1 MAHWQTPQSGP
12 RKIYGLNP
20 TGQARKQAKFIG
32 RSGEV
37 AAMADE
43 VNPDELE
50 IADELIAERRS
61 EKPGET
67 PEDMTAW
74 QRPITAIIDVINYRA
89 GQIIAL
95 MMVPLIVVVVFEVF
109 ARNSFIILSNAGFEE
124 FARSLGLGPTLWV
137 YDMSRMIA
145 GVMFMAAAGY
155 GLMRGVHIRADFLYR
170 NWSDKTQ
177 ATVDAALYLLF
188 FIPSMILFTVVASK
202 FWWLAYST
210 GETLQID
217 SAWGPLLW
225 PARTA
230 MPIGGVLLLLQG
242 LPEIFRAFHKMG
254 KEREKLFVRFL
265 PVYVIV
271 LAWLMLAV
279 FVPDVVP
286 GGAWFSDIMS
296 ARPSLSKPIIGLI
309 MLGAMLFVIFIGFPI
324 SFTLIFLGFVFGIW
338 GLNFKLTTL
347 LMTLNTNST
356 MLNDQL
362 MAVPLFVL
370 MGIVM
375 ESAGLMERLFASIQ
389 MIMSRVRGA
398 LFIAVL
404 IVSTIFAAAT
414 GIVGASVTLLGIM
427 AGATMSR
434 SGYNVQLAAGTI
446 TAGGTLGILIPPS
459 IMLIVMGPVLEV
471 STLDLFRGAFIPG
484 AILATLYL
492 VYTLGRCWINPSLG
506 PILGPEDQ
514 PDTSKY
520 YGAEVALI
528 CMGVLTVCR
537 VFGLGIGGAFGS
549 IMPFGGL
556 FVLIIVLA
564 FAYAAFKNLSVLR
577 IAVPIAVLF
586 HLYMLFANSGEGLSA
601 TSAIMAAFMLLL
613 GFLASPIYKAN
624 ASEDF
629 FFSEL
634 WTEFFAGLMPPTILI
649 SFALGSILLGFAT
662 PAEAAAMGAFG
673 SIILAIAY
681 RKFTFPS
688 FFDSLVKALEIT
700 VLIMFLV
707 AASNFFGAQFS
718 SLGTPRMMT
727 EILLGLDM
735 SPYMILLLV
744 MALIFLLGWPLE
756 WVPIVLIVVPIL
768 LPTVAA
774 LDIHGL
780 SRYDLMVWFGILV
793 AVNLQTAWLSPP
805 VALSAYFLKGVV
817 PNWDLKDIY
826 LGMMQFMLVQLTGL
840 ILLLIF
846 PQLVLWLP
854 KYMGG

>member
-1 MAHWQTPQSGP
+1 MAEEP
-12 RKIYGLNP
+12 NP
-20 TGQARKQAKFIG
+20 
-32 RSGEV
+32 E
-37 AAMADE
+37 D
-43 VNPDELE
+43 LE
-50 IADELIAERRS
+50 IADELIAERRA
-61 EKPGET
+61 EAPGET
-67 PEDMTAW
+67 PEDMTSW
-74 QRPITAIIDVINYRA
+74 QRPITAVIDVINYRA

-95 MMVPLIVVVVFEVF
+95 MMVPLIAIVVWEVF
-109 ARNSFIILSNAGFEE
+109 SRNSFIILQNAGYEE
-124 FARSLGLGPTLWV
+124 LARSFGLGPTLQA
-137 YDMSRMIA
+137 YDLSRMIA
-145 GVMFMAAAGY
+145 GILWMAGAGY
-155 GLMRGVHIRADFLYR
+155 GLMRGVHIRADFIYR
-170 NWSDKTQ
+170 FWSDKTQ
-177 ATVDAALYLLF
+177 ATVDAVAYLLF
-188 FIPSMILFTVVASK
+188 FIPSMIFFTVVASQY
-202 FWWLAYST
+202 WYLAYET
-210 GETLQID
+210 GERLALD
-217 SAWGPLLW
+217 SAWQPILW
-225 PARTA
+225 PARLA
-230 MPIGGVLLLLQG
+230 MPIGGALLLLQG

-254 KEREKLFVRFL
+254 KEREKWFVRFL
-265 PVYVIV
+265 PAYVIFIIWLS
-271 LAWLMLAV
+271 LAIFL
-279 FVPDVVP
+279 PDLVP
-286 GGAWFSDIMS
+286 GGAWFTDLMS
-296 ARPSLSKPIIGLI
+296 ARPSMDKATIGLI

-324 SFTLIFLGFVFGIW
+324 SFTLIFLAFVFGIW
-338 GLNFKLTTL
+338 GSNFKLTTL

-389 MIMSRVRGA
+389 MIMARVRGA

-434 SGYNVQLAAGTI
+434 SGYNVKLAAGTI

-484 AILATLYL
+484 ALLASLYL
-492 VYTLGRCWINPSLG
+492 IYTLGRCWINPELG
-506 PILGPEDQ
+506 PILSEEDQ
-514 PDTSKY
+514 PETSRF

-528 CMGVLTVCR
+528 C
-537 VFGLGIGGAFGS
+537 LGILTLCRIFGMGMGGTFGA
-549 IMPFGGL
+549 IIPFGGL
-556 FVLIIVLA
+556 LVLIISLA
-564 FAYAAFKNLSVLR
+564 LAYGAYRNLAILR
-577 IAVPIAVLF
+577 IMLPVAVVF
-586 HLYMLFANSGEGLSA
+586 HLYMSLVAGGASIWGMVFSA
-601 TSAIMAAFMLLL
+601 FIVLLA
-613 GFLASPIYKAN
+613 FLARPIYRSDAAEN
-624 ASEDF
+624 F
-629 FFSEL
+629 HFSQL
-634 WTEFFAGLMPPTILI
+634 WDEFFAGLMPPTILI

-673 SIILAIAY
+673 AIILSIAY
-681 RKFTFPS
+681 RKFTFPG
-688 FFDSLVKALEIT
+688 FFDSLIKALEIT

-718 SLGTPRMMT
+718 ALGTPRMMT

-735 SPYMILLLV
+735 APFIVLLLV

-768 LPTVAA
+768 LPTVQA
-774 LDIHGL
+774 LEIHGL
-780 SRYDLMVWFGILV
+780 DRYDLMVWFGILV

-826 LGMMQFMLVQLTGL
+826 LGMMQFMLVQLFGLAL
-840 ILLLIF
+840 ILTF

-854 KYMGG
+854 KVMGGG

>member
-1 MAHWQTPQSGP
+1 MAQ
-12 RKIYGLNP
+12 
-20 TGQARKQAKFIG
+20 
-32 RSGEV
+32 
-37 AAMADE
+37 DE
-43 VNPDELE
+43 VNPEELE
-50 IADELIAERRS
+50 IADELIAERRAES
-61 EKPGET
+61 PGET
-67 PEDMTAW
+67 PEDMTSW
-74 QRPITAIIDVINYRA
+74 QRPITAAIDVLNYRA
-89 GQIIAL
+89 GQLIAL
-95 MMVPLIVVVVFEVF
+95 LMVPLIAVVVLEVIS
-109 ARNSFIILSNAGFEE
+109 RNSFAILQNAGFEE
-124 FARSLGLGPTLWV
+124 FARMLGLGPTLWV
-137 YDMSRMIA
+137 YDTSRMLA
-145 GVMFMAAAGY
+145 GVLFMAAAGY

-170 NWSDKTQ
+170 NWSAKTQ
-177 ATVDAALYLLF
+177 ATVDASLYLLF
-188 FIPSMILFTVVASK
+188 FMPSMIFFTVISAE

-210 GETLQID
+210 GETMQVD

-230 MPIGGVLLLLQG
+230 MPIGGLLLMLQG

-254 KEREKLFVRFL
+254 KERERWFVRAL
-265 PVYVIV
+265 PIYLIG
-271 LAWLMLAV
+271 LIWLILAV
-279 FVPDVVP
+279 FQPSLVP
-286 GGAWFSDIMS
+286 GGEAFSDLMS
-296 ARPSLSKPIIGLI
+296 ARPTMDKATIGLI
-309 MLGAMLFVIFIGFPI
+309 MLAAMLFVIFIGFPI
-324 SFTLIFLGFVFGIW
+324 SFTLIFLAFVFGIW
-338 GLNFKLTTL
+338 GANFKLTTL

-375 ESAGLMERLFASIQ
+375 ESAGLMDRLFASVQ

-471 STLDLFRGAFIPG
+471 STLDLFRAAFIPG
-484 AILATLYL
+484 ALLASLYL
-492 VYTLGRCWINPSLG
+492 LYTLGRCWLNPDLG
-506 PILGPEDQ
+506 PVLPEEDQ
-514 PDTSKY
+514 PKTSAF

-528 CMGVLTVCR
+528 CLGILTVCR
-537 VFGLGIGGAFGS
+537 VFGLSFSGAFGGL
-549 IMPFGGL
+549 IPFGGL
-556 FVLIIVLA
+556 VVFVITCAV
-564 FAYAAFKNLSVLR
+564 AYAAYRRLNVLR
-577 IAVPIAVLF
+577 IVVPIAVIF
-586 HLYMLFANSGEGLSA
+586 HLYMITANMGEEGGLPAWS
-601 TSAIMAAFMLLL
+601 TTFAAFTVLLAYL
-613 GFLASPIYKAN
+613 GRPIYSA
-624 ASEDF
+624 AAQGEF
-629 FFSEL
+629 RFSEL
-634 WTEFFAGLMPPTILI
+634 WDEFFAGLMPPTILI
-649 SFALGSILLGFAT
+649 SFALGSILLGIAT

-673 SIILAIAY
+673 AILLSLAY
-681 RKFTFPS
+681 RKFTIPS
-688 FFDSLVKALEIT
+688 FFDSLIKALEIT

-718 SLGTPRMMT
+718 ALGTPKMMT
-727 EILLGLDM
+727 ELLLGLEM
-735 SPYMILLLV
+735 SPYLILILV

-768 LPTVAA
+768 LPTVEV
-774 LDIHGL
+774 LEVHGL
-780 SRYDLMVWFGILV
+780 GRYDLMVWFGILV

-826 LGMMQFMLVQLTGL
+826 LGMMQFMGIQLIGL
-840 ILLLIF
+840 ILLFFF

-854 KYMGG
+854 RIMSGG

>member
-1 MAHWQTPQSGP
+1 MGMAAEEP
-12 RKIYGLNP
+12 
-20 TGQARKQAKFIG
+20 
-32 RSGEV
+32 
-37 AAMADE
+37 
-43 VNPDELE
+43 NPDELE
-50 IADELIAERRS
+50 IADELIAERRA
-61 EKPGET
+61 EAPGET

-74 QRPITAIIDVINYRA
+74 QRPITAIIDVVNYRA
-89 GQIIAL
+89 GQIFAL
-95 MMVPLIVVVVFEVF
+95 LMIPLIAVVVYEVVS
-109 ARNSFIILSNAGFEE
+109 RNSFSILQNAGLEDL
-124 FARSLGLGPTLWV
+124 ARSLNLGPTLWV

-145 GVMFMAAAGY
+145 GVLFMGAAGY

-170 NWSDKTQ
+170 NWTDKAQ
-177 ATVDAALYLLF
+177 ATVDASLYLLF
-188 FIPSMILFTVVASK
+188 FMPSMIFFTIVSSE
-202 FWWLAYST
+202 FWWLAFSR
-210 GETLQID
+210 GETMQID

-225 PARTA
+225 PARLA
-230 MPIGGVLLLLQG
+230 MPVGGFLLMLQG
-242 LPEIFRAFHKMG
+242 IPEIFRAFHKMG
-254 KEREKLFVRFL
+254 KDRERLFVRAL
-265 PVYVIV
+265 PVYLV
-271 LAWLMLAV
+271 LLVWLILAI
-279 FVPDVVP
+279 FTPDLVP
-286 GGAWFSDIMS
+286 GGEWFTDIMK
-296 ARPSLSKPIIGLI
+296 ARPSLDKPTIGLI
-309 MLGAMLFVIFIGFPI
+309 MLAAMLFVIFIGFPI
-324 SFTLIFLGFVFGIW
+324 SFTLIFLAFVFGIW
-338 GLNFKLTTL
+338 GANFKLTTL

-375 ESAGLMERLFASIQ
+375 EAAGLMERLFASIQ
-389 MIMSRVRGA
+389 MIMARVRGS

-484 AILATLYL
+484 ALLASLYL
-492 VYTLGRCWINPSLG
+492 LYTLGRCWINPSLG
-506 PILGPEDQ
+506 PILSDEDQ
-514 PDTSKY
+514 PVTSKF

-528 CMGVLTVCR
+528 CLGVLTLCR
-537 VFGLGIGGAFGS
+537 VFGLGLGGTFGA
-549 IMPFGGL
+549 IVPFGGL
-556 FVLIIVLA
+556 IVLA
-564 FAYAAFKNLSVLR
+564 LACGIAYAAYRSLAILR
-577 IAVPIAVLF
+577 IVVPIALAF
-586 HLYMLFANSGEGLSA
+586 HVYMIFANLGSDGSLPVWSIIFAVFNGL
-601 TSAIMAAFMLLL
+601 LV
-613 GFLASPIYKAN
+613 FLARPIYA
-624 ASEDF
+624 AEAEDNF
-629 FFSEL
+629 RFSDL
-634 WTEFFAGLMPPTILI
+634 WDEFFAGLMPPTILI
-649 SFALGSILLGFAT
+649 SFALGSILLGLAT

-673 SIILAIAY
+673 AILLSIGY
-681 RKFTFPS
+681 RKFTIPS
-688 FFDSLVKALEIT
+688 FFDSLIKALEIT

-718 SLGTPRMMT
+718 ALGTPKMLT
-727 EILLGLDM
+727 ELLLGLDM
-735 SPYMILLLV
+735 SPYMILILV

-768 LPTVAA
+768 LPTVEA
-774 LDIHGL
+774 LSLHGL
-780 SRYDLMVWFGILV
+780 DRYDMMVWFGILV

-826 LGMMQFMLVQLTGL
+826 LGMMQFMLVQLIGL

-854 KYMGG
+854 RVMGG

>member
-1 MAHWQTPQSGP
+1 MAEDPKP
-12 RKIYGLNP
+12 
-20 TGQARKQAKFIG
+20 
-32 RSGEV
+32 E
-37 AAMADE
+37 D
-43 VNPDELE
+43 LE
-50 IADELIAERRS
+50 IADELIAERRA
-61 EKPGET
+61 EAPGET

-74 QRPITAIIDVINYRA
+74 QRPITAVIDVVNYRV
-89 GQIIAL
+89 GQFIAL
-95 MMVPLIVVVVFEVF
+95 LMVPLIAVVVFEVIS
-109 ARNSFIILSNAGFEE
+109 RNAFSILQNAGFEDL
-124 FARSLGLGPTLWV
+124 ARSLNLGPTLWV
-137 YDMSRMIA
+137 YDTSRMIA

-170 NWSDKTQ
+170 FWSDKTQ
-177 ATVDAALYLLF
+177 ATVDATLYLLF
-188 FIPSMILFTVVASK
+188 FIPSMIFFTIVSTE

-210 GETLQID
+210 GETMQID

-225 PARTA
+225 PARLA
-230 MPIGGVLLLLQG
+230 MPIGAFLLTIQG
-242 LPEIFRAFHKMG
+242 IPEIFRAFHKMG
-254 KEREKLFVRFL
+254 KARERWFVRLL
-265 PVYVIV
+265 PIYLIALIWLV
-271 LAWLMLAV
+271 LAI
-279 FVPDVVP
+279 FTPDSVP
-286 GGAWFSDIMS
+286 GGEWFTNLMS
-296 ARPSLSKPIIGLI
+296 ARPNLDKPTIGLI

-324 SFTLIFLGFVFGIW
+324 AFTLIFLAFVFGIW
-338 GLNFKLTTL
+338 GANFKLTTL

-375 ESAGLMERLFASIQ
+375 EAAGLMERLFASIQ

-434 SGYNVQLAAGTI
+434 SGYDVRLAAGTI

-484 AILATLYL
+484 ALLATLYL
-492 VYTLGRCWINPSLG
+492 IYTLGRCWLNPSLG
-506 PILGPEDQ
+506 PILAEEDQ
-514 PDTSKY
+514 PDTSRF

-528 CMGVLTVCR
+528 CLGVLTLCR
-537 VFGLGIGGAFGS
+537 VFGLGISGTFAGL
-549 IMPFGGL
+549 MPFGGL
-556 FVLIIVLA
+556 VVLMAAMALA
-564 FAYAAFKNLSVLR
+564 YRAYKNLTILK

-586 HLYMLFANSGEGLSA
+586 HLYMIFANMADGGLP
-601 TSAIMAAFMLLL
+601 IMSIVLGAFIVLLAYL
-613 GFLASPIYKAN
+613 GRPIYDKEN
-624 ASEDF
+624 GKNF
-629 FFSEL
+629 YFSEL
-634 WTEFFAGLMPPTILI
+634 WNEFFAGLMPPTILI

-673 SIILAIAY
+673 SIILSIGY
-681 RKFTFPS
+681 RKFNIPG

-707 AASNFFGAQFS
+707 AASNFFGAEFS
-718 SLGTPRMMT
+718 FLGTPKMMT
-727 EILLGLDM
+727 ELLLGLDM
-735 SPYMILLLV
+735 SPYLILLLV

-768 LPTVAA
+768 LPTVQA
-774 LDIHGL
+774 LDVHGL
-780 SRYDLMVWFGILV
+780 ERYDLMVWFGILV

-826 LGMMQFMLVQLTGL
+826 LGMMQFMLVQLIGL
-840 ILLLIF
+840 ILIFIF

-854 KYMGG
+854 EVMAG

>member
-1 MAHWQTPQSGP
+1 
-12 RKIYGLNP
+12 
-20 TGQARKQAKFIG
+20 
-32 RSGEV
+32 
-37 AAMADE
+37 MADE
-43 VNPDELE
+43 PNPADLE

-61 EKPGET
+61 EAPGET

-74 QRPITAIIDVINYRA
+74 QRPITAAIDVVNYRV

-95 MMVPLIVVVVFEVF
+95 LLVPLIAVVVWEVIS
-109 ARNSFIILSNAGFEE
+109 RNSFTILQNAGFED
-124 FARSLGLGPTLWV
+124 FARSLNLGPTLWV
-137 YDMSRMIA
+137 YDVSRMIA
-145 GVMFMAAAGY
+145 GVLFMAAAGY

-170 NWSDKTQ
+170 LWSNKTQ
-177 ATVDAALYLLF
+177 ATVDATLYLLF
-188 FIPSMILFTVVASK
+188 FIPSMIFFTVVASQ
-202 FWWLAYST
+202 FWWGSFIT
-210 GETLQID
+210 SETNQVD

-225 PARTA
+225 PARLA
-230 MPIGGVLLLLQG
+230 MPLGAFLLTIQG
-242 LPEIFRAFHKMG
+242 IPEIFRAFHKMG
-254 KEREKLFVRFL
+254 KERERWFVRIL
-265 PVYVIV
+265 PIYLI
-271 LAWLMLAV
+271 LLIWLVLAV
-279 FVPDVVP
+279 FVPDLVP
-286 GGAWFSDIMS
+286 GGAWFTDLMS
-296 ARPSLSKPIIGLI
+296 ARPNLPKPIIGAI

-324 SFTLIFLGFVFGIW
+324 AFTLIFLAFVFGIW
-338 GLNFKLTTL
+338 GANFKLTTL

-375 ESAGLMERLFASIQ
+375 EAAGLMERLFTSIQ

-427 AGATMSR
+427 AGATMTR
-434 SGYNVQLAAGTI
+434 AGYDVKLSAGTI

-492 VYTLGRCWINPSLG
+492 IYTLGRCWLNPSLG
-506 PILGPEDQ
+506 PILAEEDQ
-514 PDTSKY
+514 PDTSNF

-528 CMGVLTVCR
+528 CLGVLTLCR
-537 VFGLGIGGAFGS
+537 VFGLGVGGAFAGL
-549 IMPFGGL
+549 MPFGGL
-556 FVLIIVLA
+556 FVLLA
-564 FAYAAFKNLSVLR
+564 AMAVAYAAYRRVNILR
-577 IAVPIAVLF
+577 IVVPIAVLF
-586 HLYMLFANSGEGLSA
+586 HLYMIYANMADGGLP
-601 TSAIMAAFMLLL
+601 IMSIVLGAFIALLAYL
-613 GFLASPIYKAN
+613 GRPIYDKAN
-624 ASEDF
+624 DF
-629 FFSEL
+629 YFSDL
-634 WTEFFAGLMPPTILI
+634 WDEFFAGLMPPTILI

-673 SIILAIAY
+673 SILLAIAY

-707 AASNFFGAQFS
+707 AASNFFGAEFS
-718 SLGTPRMMT
+718 MLGTPKMMT
-727 EILLGLDM
+727 EMLLSLDM
-735 SPYMILLLV
+735 SPYLILLMV

-768 LPTVAA
+768 LPTVES
-774 LDIHGL
+774 LSLHGL
-780 SRYDLMVWFGILV
+780 ERYDLMVWFGILV

-826 LGMMQFMLVQLTGL
+826 LGMMQFMLVQLVGL
-840 ILLLIF
+840 ALIFIF

-854 KYMGG
+854 RVMAG

>member
-1 MAHWQTPQSGP
+1 MAEEP
-12 RKIYGLNP
+12 
-20 TGQARKQAKFIG
+20 
-32 RSGEV
+32 
-37 AAMADE
+37 
-43 VNPDELE
+43 NPDDLE

-61 EKPGET
+61 EAPGET
-67 PEDMTAW
+67 PDDMTPW
-74 QRPITAIIDVINYRA
+74 QRPITAAIDIINYRA

-95 MMVPLIVVVVFEVF
+95 LLVPLIAVVVFEVIS
-109 ARNSFIILSNAGFEE
+109 RNSFSILQNAGFEDL
-124 FARSLGLGPTLWV
+124 ARSLNLGPTLWV
-137 YDMSRMIA
+137 YDTSRMIA
-145 GVMFMAAAGY
+145 GVLFMAAAGY

-170 NWSDKTQ
+170 FWSNKTQ
-177 ATVDAALYLLF
+177 ATVDATLYLLF
-188 FIPSMILFTVVASK
+188 FIPSMIFFTIVSAK

-210 GETLQID
+210 GETMQVD

-225 PARTA
+225 PARIA
-230 MPIGGVLLLLQG
+230 MPLGAFLLTLQG
-242 LPEIFRAFHKMG
+242 IPEIFRAFHKMG
-254 KEREKLFVRFL
+254 KARERWFVRLL
-265 PVYVIV
+265 PIYLIA
-271 LAWLMLAV
+271 LLWLILAV
-279 FVPDVVP
+279 FTPDIVP
-286 GGAWFSDIMS
+286 GGAWFTDLMS
-296 ARPSLSKPIIGLI
+296 ARPSLDKPIIGLI

-324 SFTLIFLGFVFGIW
+324 AFTLIFLAFVFGIW
-338 GLNFKLTTL
+338 GANFKLTTL

-375 ESAGLMERLFASIQ
+375 EAAGLMERLFASIQ

-434 SGYNVQLAAGTI
+434 SGYNVKLAAGTI

-484 AILATLYL
+484 ALLASLYL
-492 VYTLGRCWINPSLG
+492 LYTLGRCWLNPALG
-506 PILGPEDQ
+506 PVLAEEDQ
-514 PDTSKY
+514 PQTSRF

-528 CMGVLTVCR
+528 CLGVLTLCR
-537 VFGLGIGGAFGS
+537 LFGLGIGGAFGGLL
-549 IMPFGGL
+549 PFGGL
-556 FVLIIVLA
+556 VVLLVA
-564 FAYAAFKNLSVLR
+564 MAVAYAAFKSVGVLR
-577 IAVPIAVLF
+577 IVVPIAVLF
-586 HLYMLFANSGEGLSA
+586 HLYMIVANMGDDGGLPIWS
-601 TSAIMAAFMLLL
+601 IIFAAFILLL
-613 GFLASPIYKAN
+613 AFLGRPIYDKSTGN
-624 ASEDF
+624 DF
-629 FFSEL
+629 YFSDL
-634 WTEFFAGLMPPTILI
+634 WNEFFAGLMPPTILI

-673 SIILAIAY
+673 AILLSIGY
-681 RKFTFPS
+681 RKFNIPS

-718 SLGTPRMMT
+718 ALGTPKMMT
-727 EILLGLDM
+727 ELLLGLEM
-735 SPYMILLLV
+735 SPYLILLLV

-768 LPTVAA
+768 LPTVEA
-774 LDIHGL
+774 LSLHGL
-780 SRYDLMVWFGILV
+780 ERYDLMVWFGILV

-826 LGMMQFMLVQLTGL
+826 LGMMQFMLVQLVGL
-840 ILLLIF
+840 MLIFIF

-854 KYMGG
+854 EVMAG

>member
-1 MAHWQTPQSGP
+1 
-12 RKIYGLNP
+12 
-20 TGQARKQAKFIG
+20 
-32 RSGEV
+32 
-37 AAMADE
+37 MADE
-43 VNPDELE
+43 PNPEDLE
-50 IADELIAERRS
+50 IADELIAERRA
-61 EKPGET
+61 EAPGET

-74 QRPITAIIDVINYRA
+74 QRPITAAIDVINYRA

-95 MMVPLIVVVVFEVF
+95 MMVPLIAIVVWEVF
-109 ARNSFIILSNAGFEE
+109 SRNTFIILQDAGFED
-124 FARSLGLGPTLWV
+124 FARSIGLGPTLQA
-137 YDMSRMIA
+137 YDLSRMIA
-145 GVMFMAAAGY
+145 GVLWMAGAGY

-170 NWSDKTQ
+170 NWSIKTQ
-177 ATVDAALYLLF
+177 ATVDALLYLFF
-188 FIPSMILFTVVASK
+188 FIPSMIFFTVVAAQ
-202 FWWLAYST
+202 FWWLAYET
-210 GETLQID
+210 GERMALD
-217 SAWGPLLW
+217 SAWQPILW
-225 PARTA
+225 PARIA
-230 MPIGGVLLLLQG
+230 MPIGGVLLLIQG
-242 LPEIFRAFHKMG
+242 IPEIFRAFHTMG
-254 KEREKLFVRFL
+254 KERERIFVMAL
-265 PVYVIV
+265 PVYLIAV
-271 LAWLMLAV
+271 AWLSLAI
-279 FVPDVVP
+279 FAPDVVP
-286 GGAWFSDIMS
+286 GGAWFTDLMS
-296 ARPSLSKPIIGLI
+296 ARPNLDKPTIGLI
-309 MLGAMLFVIFIGFPI
+309 MLAAMLFVIFIGFPI
-324 SFTLIFLGFVFGIW
+324 SFTLIFLAFVFGIW
-338 GLNFKLTTL
+338 GSNFKLTTL

-389 MIMSRVRGA
+389 MIMARVRGA

-434 SGYNVQLAAGTI
+434 SGYNVKLAAGCI

-484 AILATLYL
+484 AMLASLYL
-492 VYTLGRCWINPSLG
+492 LYTLGRCWINPSLG
-506 PILGPEDQ
+506 PILSDEDQ
-514 PDTSKY
+514 PDTSKF

-528 CMGVLTVCR
+528 CLGILTVCR
-537 VFGLGIGGAFGS
+537 VFGLGLGGAFGGV
-549 IMPFGGL
+549 IPFAGL
-556 FVLIIVLA
+556 IVLTITLVV
-564 FAYAAFKNLSVLR
+564 AYAAYRNLNVLR
-577 IAVPIAVLF
+577 IVVPIAVLF
-586 HLYMLFANSGEGLSA
+586 HLYMIVANMGDGLPTWSIVFGA
-601 TSAIMAAFMLLL
+601 FIVLLAI
-613 GFLASPIYKAN
+613 LARPIYGKDAEGN
-624 ASEDF
+624 F
-629 FFSEL
+629 YFSSL
-634 WTEFFAGLMPPTILI
+634 WDEFFAGLMPPTILI
-649 SFALGSILLGFAT
+649 SFALGSILLGLAT

-673 SIILAIAY
+673 AILLSLAY

-688 FFDSLVKALEIT
+688 FFDSLIKALEIT

-718 SLGTPRMMT
+718 ALGTPKMLT
-727 EILLGLDM
+727 ELLLGLDM
-735 SPYMILLLV
+735 SPYLILLLV

-768 LPTVAA
+768 LPTVEA
-774 LDIHGL
+774 LSLHGL
-780 SRYDLMVWFGILV
+780 DRYDMMVWFGILV

-826 LGMMQFMLVQLTGL
+826 LGMMQFMLVQLFGL

-854 KYMGG
+854 KVMGG

>member
-1 MAHWQTPQSGP
+1 MAEDPKP
-12 RKIYGLNP
+12 
-20 TGQARKQAKFIG
+20 
-32 RSGEV
+32 E
-37 AAMADE
+37 D
-43 VNPDELE
+43 LE

-61 EKPGET
+61 EAPGET

-74 QRPITAIIDVINYRA
+74 QRPITAAIDVVNYRV

-95 MMVPLIVVVVFEVF
+95 LLVPLIAVVVFEVIS
-109 ARNSFIILSNAGFEE
+109 RNAFSILQNAGFEDL
-124 FARSLGLGPTLWV
+124 ARNLNLGPTLWV
-137 YDMSRMIA
+137 YDTSRMIA
-145 GVMFMAAAGY
+145 GVLFMAAAGY
-155 GLMRGVHIRADFLYR
+155 GLMRGVHIRADFIYR
-170 NWSDKTQ
+170 FWSDKTQ
-177 ATVDAALYLLF
+177 ATVDATLYLLL
-188 FIPSMILFTVVASK
+188 FIPSMIFFTIVSTE
-202 FWWLAYST
+202 FWWLAFST

-225 PARTA
+225 PARLA
-230 MPIGGVLLLLQG
+230 MPVGAFLLTIQG
-242 LPEIFRAFHKMG
+242 IPEIFRAFHKMG
-254 KEREKLFVRFL
+254 KERERWFVRAL
-265 PVYVIV
+265 PIYLI
-271 LAWLMLAV
+271 LLLWLLLAV
-279 FVPDVVP
+279 FTPDIVP
-286 GGAWFSDIMS
+286 GGEWFTNLMS
-296 ARPSLSKPIIGLI
+296 ARPNIDKPTIGLI

-324 SFTLIFLGFVFGIW
+324 AFTLIFLAFVFGIW
-338 GLNFKLTTL
+338 GSNFKLTTL

-375 ESAGLMERLFASIQ
+375 EAAGLMERLFASIQ

-427 AGATMSR
+427 AGATMTR
-434 SGYNVQLAAGTI
+434 SGYDVRLAAGTI

-484 AILATLYL
+484 ALLASLYL
-492 VYTLGRCWINPSLG
+492 IYTLGRCWLNPSLG
-506 PILGPEDQ
+506 PILAEEDQ
-514 PDTSKY
+514 PDTSRF

-528 CMGVLTVCR
+528 CLGVLTLCR
-537 VFGLGIGGAFGS
+537 VFGLGVGGAFAGL
-549 IMPFGGL
+549 MPFGGL
-556 FVLIIVLA
+556 VVLVVAMAL
-564 FAYAAFKNLSVLR
+564 AYAAYRNLSILR

-586 HLYMLFANSGEGLSA
+586 HLYMIYANMAGGGLP
-601 TSAIMAAFMLLL
+601 IMSIVLGAFIVLLAYL
-613 GFLASPIYKAN
+613 GRPIYDKEN
-624 ASEDF
+624 GNDF
-629 FFSEL
+629 YFSDL
-634 WTEFFAGLMPPTILI
+634 WNEFFAGLMPPTILI

-673 SIILAIAY
+673 SILLSIGY
-681 RKFTFPS
+681 RKFNIPG

-707 AASNFFGAQFS
+707 AASNFFGAEFS
-718 SLGTPRMMT
+718 FLGTPKMMT
-727 EILLGLDM
+727 ELLLGLDM
-735 SPYMILLLV
+735 SPYLVLLLV

-768 LPTVAA
+768 LPTVQA
-774 LDIHGL
+774 LDVHGL
-780 SRYDLMVWFGILV
+780 DRYDLMVWFGILV

-817 PNWDLKDIY
+817 PEWDLKDIY
-826 LGMMQFMLVQLTGL
+826 LGMMQFMLVQLLGL
-840 ILLLIF
+840 TLIFIF

-854 KYMGG
+854 RVMGG